1 MKLAIFDLDQTLIAS
16 DSDRLWGEFMSE
28 RGHLDAAA
36 YRRANDAFYED
47 YLAGRL
53 DIDAFL
59 AFQLKPLGQHRRA
72 TLERLRADYLQHK
85 VKPLV
90 LPAALDL
97 VAQHRRQGHELLIIT
112 ATNRFVAEP
121 IAALF
126 GIDNLIACEPEMRA
140 GEYTGRASGIPSFA
154 AGKVRRLR
162 DWLAQEGRHVSESW
176 FYSDSHNDLPLLGE
190 VDHPVTVDP
199 DETLK
204 KEARKA
210 GWPVISLRG

>member
-1 MKLAIFDLDQTLIAS
+1 
-16 DSDRLWGEFMSE
+16 MSE
-28 RGHLDAAA
+28 RGQVDAAA
-36 YRRANDAFYED
+36 YRRANVAFHED

-59 AFQLKPLGQHRRA
+59 AFQFKPLGQHRRA
-72 TLERLRADYLQHK
+72 TLEAWRVEYLQHK

-97 VAQHRRQGHELLIIT
+97 VAEHRRQGHELLIIT
-112 ATNRFVAEP
+112 ASNR
-121 IAALF
+121 
-126 GIDNLIACEPEMRA
+126 LIACEPEMRA
-140 GEYTGRASGIPSFA
+140 GEYTGRACGIPSFA
-154 AGKVRRLR
+154 AGKVRRLG
-162 DWLAQEGRHVSESW
+162 DWLAQGGRQVSESW

-190 VDHPVTVDP
+190 VDHPVAVDP